1 MDFLGSIIDTLSTRR
16 SWFLGL
22 FIDHVRLT
30 MTAILIAGTLGL
42 LIGLTI
48 SEKRRA
54 APAVIGICNV
64 FYTIPAISL
73 LGFLIPFL
81 GIGNKTAITALSIYA
96 VMPMVRN
103 TYTGITSIDPD
114 IIEAARGMGST
125 NIQILTRVKMPLAF
139 SAILSGLRQMTVMT
153 ISMGGIASFVGAGG
167 LGVAIFR
174 GITVY
179 NPSLVFA
186 GGMLIAVMAVLSD
199 NLLGLLE
206 RFYKKKRRMI

>member
-1 MDFLGSIIDTLSTRR
+1 
-16 SWFLGL
+16 
-22 FIDHVRLT
+22 
-30 MTAILIAGTLGL
+30 MTAILIAGTVGL